1 MHFSSQRKT
10 KLILLAVAV
19 LLLLFFLHFIKV
31 LRPIENLVVSTTKT
45 VLRPTYRLSNWIGE
59 NYLDFKTKRE
69 LLRENKDLKDQIS
82 TLLKEKSE
90 FLTEQ
95 EENDFLRK
103 QLNFTKEFNYSFE
116 VANVIGED
124 VDNIQ
129 NTIIIDRG
137 LKNGVF
143 VGQPVVADKGILVG
157 KILKVT
163 KNSAVVLLINDD
175 LSKVAAKIQNQ
186 AKTIG
191 IIEGEYGLGIRMKL
205 IPQTEM
211 IKEGD
216 VVVTSGL
223 ERGVPAGILIG
234 QVERVMSAPEE
245 LFQEAAIKSAVEFN
259 KMTMVNVIKEKNV
272 D

>member
-1 MHFSSQRKT
+1 MQFSNQRKT
-10 KLILLAVAV
+10 KLIFLAVAV

-31 LRPIENLVVSTTKT
+31 LRPVENLVVTLTKAG
-45 VLRPTYRLSNWIGE
+45 LQPTYKLSNWIGE
-59 NYLDFKTKRE
+59 NYLDFKSKRD
-69 LLRENKDLKDQIS
+69 LIRENKDLKDQIA

-103 QLNFTKEFNYSFE
+103 QLNFTKDFGYDFE
-116 VANVIGED
+116 VANVIGKA
-124 VDNIQ
+124 VDKVQ
-129 NTIIIDRG
+129 NTIILDRG
-137 LKNGVF
+137 LKSGV
-143 VGQPVVADKGILVG
+143 VEGQPVVTDKGILIG

-163 KNSAVVLLINDD
+163 KNSAIVLLINDD
-175 LSKVAAKIQNQ
+175 LSKVAAKIQNK

-191 IIEGEYGLGIRMKL
+191 VVEGEYGLGIKMRL
-205 IPQTEM
+205 VPQTEM

-223 ERGVPAGILIG
+223 EKSVPAGILIG
-234 QVERVMSAPEE
+234 QVERVMNAPEE
-245 LFQEAAIKSAVEFN
+245 LFQEASIKSAVEFN
-259 KMTMVNVIKEKNV
+259 KVTMVTVIKEKNA